1 MRLLGTEMGLALVV
15 TAAAVAMTAPAS
27 RWTTIL
33 APVSE
38 VSGAV
43 VGTAE
48 LDSAGPGT
56 STAKV
61 SIQGDQPG
69 AIRPWHVHHGQ
80 CGQDGAV
87 LGSAKD
93 YPPIKVGPDG
103 TGSATAA
110 LDVATPP
117 SGDYLVNV
125 HKSAADLGTIVA
137 CGDLDMSGK

>member
-1 MRLLGTEMGLALVV
+1 MRFPGTEIGLGLLVAA
-15 TAAAVAMTAPAS
+15 TAAMTIPVS
-27 RWTTIL
+27 RWTTTL

-38 VSGAV
+38 ASGAV

-48 LDSAGPGT
+48 LDSAGSGA
-56 STAKV
+56 SIAKV
-61 SIQGDQPG
+61 SIRGDQPG

-87 LGSAKD
+87 LGSPKD
-93 YPPIKVGPDG
+93 YPPITVGPDG

-110 LDVATPP
+110 LDVASPA

-125 HKSAADLGTIVA
+125 HASAADLGTIVA
-137 CGDLDMSGK
+137 CGDLHASGK